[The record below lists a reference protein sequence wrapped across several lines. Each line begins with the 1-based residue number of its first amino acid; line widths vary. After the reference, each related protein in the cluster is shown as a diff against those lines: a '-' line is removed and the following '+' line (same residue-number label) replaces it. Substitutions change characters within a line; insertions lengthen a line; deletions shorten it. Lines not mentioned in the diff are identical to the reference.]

1 MPIKTY
7 FKKMYF
13 SNIILGLWMGLT
25 SLSLVAQETQT
36 EKVEQ
41 TVSPTKETKLAENA
55 NEESHE
61 ATSEKF
67 DPGKLIMHHIADEHE
82 WHFFNI
88 GETHVTLPLPCIV
101 YSASKGIEIFSSTH
115 FKNEH
120 HEEIPYQGYVMEHG
134 KIHAQNGEAI
144 FDFSITKNVASLLI
158 SAVLLLTIFIGIGKR
173 YQENPHRAPKGA
185 QSLFEPVIIFVR
197 DEIAKTNIGEKHYR
211 RFMPY
216 LLTVF
221 FFIWFNN
228 MLGLIPGG
236 ANVTGNI
243 AVTLVLAIIAF
254 VVTNINGR
262 KNYWLHIFAMPGV
275 PKWMLVI
282 LTPVEIVGI
291 FMKPFSLMVRLF
303 ANITAGHIILLS
315 LVSLIFIFENAAL
328 GLAVVPFSLF
338 MNVIEMIVAVIQAY
352 IFTMLVSTYI
362 GAAVEEHH
370 H

>member
-1 MPIKTY
+1 MFTY

-13 SNIILGLWMGLT
+13 SNIILGFLFCFSGLT
-25 SLSLVAQETQT
+25 VWAKEGVKVQESATHEVASTQA
-36 EKVEQ
+36 VA
-41 TVSPTKETKLAENA
+41 PLETK
-55 NEESHE
+55 
-61 ATSEKF
+61 SEKF

-82 WHFFNI
+82 WHFMTI
-88 GETHVTLPLPCIV
+88 GHTHVTLPLPCIV
-101 YSASKGIEIFSSTH
+101 YSESKGLRFFSSSN

-120 HEEIPYQGYVMEHG
+120 HEEVPYQGLILSHG
-134 KIHAQNGEAI
+134 KIHAENGEHI
-144 FDFSITKNVASLLI
+144 YDISITKNVASLLI
-158 SAVLLLTIFIGIGKR
+158 SAILLLSIFIGIGKK
-173 YQENPHRAPKGA
+173 YQDNPHRAPKGI
-185 QSLFEPVIIFVR
+185 QSLFEPIIIFIR
-197 DEIAKTNIGEKHYR
+197 DEIAKPNIGDKHFR

-228 MLGLIPGG
+228 VLGLIPGG

-243 AVTLVLAIIAF
+243 AVTLVLALIAF
-254 VVTNINGR
+254 VITIFNGK

-275 PKWMLVI
+275 PKWLLVI

-291 FMKPFSLMVRLF
+291 FMKPFSLTVRLF

-315 LVSLIFIFENAAL
+315 LVSLIFIFKSAVL
-328 GLAVVPFSLF
+328 GIAVVPFSLF
-338 MNVIEMIVAVIQAY
+338 MSVIEMIVAVVQAY

>member
-1 MPIKTY
+1 MFQMQVKTSIQ
-7 FKKMYF
+7 KMYF
-13 SNIILGLWMGLT
+13 SNILLGLFLSFI
-25 SLSLVAQETQT
+25 SLNVF
-36 EKVEQ
+36 
-41 TVSPTKETKLAENA
+41 A
-55 NEESHE
+55 NEPVTAHDSASHDT
-61 ATSEKF
+61 AAHAAAPAAAHAAPAEKF
-67 DPGKLIMHHIADEHE
+67 DPGKLILHHIADEHD
-82 WHFFNI
+82 WHFFTI
-88 GETHVTLPLPCIV
+88 GHFHATLPLPCIV
-101 YSASKGIEIFSSTH
+101 YTESAGVQVFSSSN

-120 HEEIPYQGYVMEHG
+120 HEEIPYNGFVLEHG
-134 KIHAQNGEAI
+134 KIHAENGEKVY
-144 FDFSITKNVASLLI
+144 DFSITKNVASLLL
-158 SAVLLLTIFIGIGKR
+158 SAVLLLSIFIGIGKK
-173 YQENPHRAPKGA
+173 YKENPHRAPKGL
-185 QSLFEPVIIFVR
+185 QSLFEPIIIFVR
-197 DEIAKTNIGEKHYR
+197 DEIAKNNIGEKHYR

-216 LLTVF
+216 LLTIF

-236 ANVTGNI
+236 ANLTGNI

-254 VVTNINGR
+254 FVTNFNGR
-262 KNYWLHIFAMPGV
+262 STYWTHIFAMPGV

-338 MNVIEMIVAVIQAY
+338 MNVIELIVAFIQAF